1 MATAYKPINGGGIQ
15 LRPFNTHKRW
25 VVTDLNFRQDYYST
39 SVIKGISPNFGEKI
53 NVSESISLPA
63 YRETD
68 QLDNSNSNSTDF
80 LKVKHQKVVW
90 ASLNQM
96 FFKHRART
104 ERDLFATASIFS
116 VPHNRMGDGIK
127 PGTIEVVD
135 TSVTSSD
142 LTNITIKDVKLDEY
156 HGKLIDT
163 TLPTD
168 SYVPFG
174 NLIGYWGFNDEIVD
188 REAAFDN
195 VIEDRSGY
203 INNAVG
209 KNLKY
214 IDGIKTTGPTE
225 LPSGKMVQFGG
236 NDSYVLIDNK
246 PNYKFFETNNYSL
259 SVWTVLPTSQSDDS
273 DTTNGIVSKRG
284 TEKDYGMTKLGHQ
297 ILRRRNIGS
306 PIFPFDI
313 EVFNQT
319 AGAKNGKVKISL
331 SNGNTSVT
339 AESTTKVND
348 NKAHH
353 ICFNKTGSHMELWID
368 GVKEQTGSLP
378 TSGSIDNITMRG
390 ISNTYDILL
399 GSRFISDGGFDKTSN
414 FNSLS
419 GSLDEF
425 RIYNKGLT
433 SDEIK
438 GLANNNFVTG
448 SAYQTD
454 TVGEVFYN
462 HGIMVVSDPRPKYRY
477 VWTGQNG
484 TWNYGNE
491 VDNENDDVPNSSQY
505 GWLTKYKSSKQ
516 LHELNILCEVGANEF
531 NVSQNPTLKINNDGE
546 ASEMKGM
553 VTGSDFRNYFTTI
566 GLYNPNGDLVAIGKL
581 ASAIQNR
588 SDVDITVKV
597 RLDMDGP
604 FGAPGTGSL
613 MSGNTAT
620 ITEVQSVK
628 ENGELTSK
636 YVWGKLDR
644 PDILVD
650 GDFGEAYEPPIDG
663 NANMDSPDVL
673 PPNDVPDMDDG
684 NTRGN
689 PTSPNNPKD
698 PNRNYGGYTK

>member
-25 VVTDLNFRQDYYST
+25 VVTDINHRSDSRLI
-39 SVIKGISPNFGEKI
+39 SVIKGISPEFGEKI

-63 YRETD
+63 YREVD
-68 QLDNSNSNSTDF
+68 QLDNSQSNSTDF

-90 ASLNQM
+90 SSLNQM

-116 VPHNRMGDGIK
+116 VPHNRLGDGIR

-163 TLPTD
+163 TLPTG

-174 NLIGYWGFNDEIVD
+174 NLIGYWGFNDEVTD
-188 REAAFDN
+188 REVAFDN

-203 INNAVG
+203 INNGVG

-214 IDGIKTTGPTE
+214 IDGIKTTGPTQ
-225 LPSGKMVQFGG
+225 LPSGKMVQFNGS
-236 NDSYVLIDNK
+236 DSYVLIDNK
-246 PNYKFFETNNYSL
+246 PNYKFFETNNYSV
-259 SVWTVLPTSQSDDS
+259 SVWTLLPTSQSDAS
-273 DTTNGIVSKRG
+273 GTHNAIVSKRG
-284 TEKDYGMTKLGHQ
+284 TQKDYGTTNKGDQ

-306 PIFPFDI
+306 SNFPFDL
-313 EVFNQT
+313 EVYNQE
-319 AGAKNGKVKISL
+319 AGSNNGKVRISL
-331 SNGNTSVT
+331 SNGITRILTS
-339 AESTTKVND
+339 STTKIND
-348 NKAHH
+348 NEPHH
-353 ICFNKTGSHMELWID
+353 ICFNKTGSHMELWVD
-368 GVKEQTGSLP
+368 GVKEATGSLP

-390 ISNTYDILL
+390 ISNSYDVLL
-399 GSRFISDGGFDKTSN
+399 GSRFISDGGFDKFSD
-414 FNSLS
+414 FASLS

-425 RIYNKGLT
+425 RMYNKGLT
-433 SDEIK
+433 ESEIK
-438 GLANNNFVTG
+438 GLANNDYVTG

-462 HGIMVVSDPRPKYRY
+462 HGVMVVSDPRPKYRY
-477 VWTGQNG
+477 VWTGQSG

-491 VDNENDDVPNSSQY
+491 VLNENDNVPNSSEY

-516 LHELNILCEVGANEF
+516 LHELNVLCEVGANEF
-531 NVSQNPTLKINNDGE
+531 NVSQNPTLKINNDSE

-553 VTGSDFRNYFTTI
+553 VTGSDFKNYFTTL
-566 GLYNPNGDLVAIGKL
+566 GLYNPNGDLIAVGKL

-597 RLDMDGP
+597 RMDMDGP

-620 ITEVQSVK
+620 ITEVKSIK

-636 YVWGKLDR
+636 YIWGKLDR

-673 PPNDVPDMDDG
+673 PPADEPVVNNDPL
-684 NTRGN
+684 
-689 PTSPNNPKD
+689 PTSPVGGINGSYNP
-698 PNRNYGGYTK
+698 PR

>member
-25 VVTDLNFRQDYYST
+25 VVTDINQRSDSRLI

-68 QLDNSNSNSTDF
+68 QLDNSQSNSTDF
-80 LKVKHQKVVW
+80 LKSKHQKVVW

-116 VPHNRMGDGIK
+116 IPHNRLGDGIR

-135 TSVTSSD
+135 TSVTSST
-142 LTNITIKDVKLDEY
+142 LTNITLKDVKLDEY

-163 TLPTD
+163 TIPTG

-174 NLIGYWGFNDEIVD
+174 NLIGYWGFNDEVTD
-188 REAAFDN
+188 REAAFDKI
-195 VIEDRSGY
+195 IEDRSGY
-203 INNAVG
+203 INNGVG

-214 IDGIKTTGPTE
+214 VDGIKTTGPSQ
-225 LPSGKMVQFGG
+225 LPSGKMVELNGS
-236 NDSYVLIDNK
+236 DSYVLIDNK
-246 PNYKFFETNNYSL
+246 PNYKFFETNNYSV
-259 SVWTVLPTSQSDDS
+259 SVWTVLPTSQSDAS
-273 DTTNGIVSKRG
+273 GTHNAIVSKRG
-284 TEKDYGMTKLGHQ
+284 TQKDYGTTNKGEHV
-297 ILRRRNIGS
+297 LRRRNIGS
-306 PIFPFDI
+306 SKFPFDL

-319 AGAKNGKVKISL
+319 AGANNGKVRISL
-331 SNGNTSVT
+331 SNGITRILTS
-339 AESTTKVND
+339 STTKIND
-348 NKAHH
+348 NEPHH

-368 GVKEQTGSLP
+368 GVKEATGSLP

-390 ISNTYDILL
+390 ISNSYDILL
-399 GSRFISDGGFDKTSN
+399 GSRFISDGGFDKFSD
-414 FNSLS
+414 FASLS

-425 RIYNKGLT
+425 RMYNKGLT
-433 SDEIK
+433 ESEIK
-438 GLANNNFVTG
+438 GLANNDYVTG

-462 HGIMVVSDPRPKYRY
+462 HGVMVVSDPRPKYRY
-477 VWTGQNG
+477 VWTGQSG
-484 TWNYGNE
+484 TWNYGSE
-491 VDNENDDVPNSSQY
+491 VLNENDDVPNSSEY
-505 GWLTKYKSSKQ
+505 GWLTKYKSTKQ
-516 LHELNILCEVGANEF
+516 LHELNVLCEVGSNEF
-531 NVSQNPTLKINNDGE
+531 NVSQNPTLKLNND
-546 ASEMKGM
+546 SESPIMKGM
-553 VTGSDFRNYFTTI
+553 VTGSDFRNYFTTL
-566 GLYNPNGDLVAIGKL
+566 GLYNPNGDLIAVGKL

-597 RLDMDGP
+597 RMDMDGP

-620 ITEVQSVK
+620 VTEVQSIK

-636 YVWGKLDR
+636 YIWGKLDR
-644 PDILVD
+644 PDILVG

-663 NANMDSPDVL
+663 NATMESPDVL
-673 PPNDVPDMDDG
+673 PHGDLPPDDNNDPL
-684 NTRGN
+684 
-689 PTSPNNPKD
+689 PTSPV
-698 PNRNYGGYTK
+698 GGINGSYKPPR

>member
-1 MATAYKPINGGGIQ
+1 M
-15 LRPFNTHKRW
+15 
-25 VVTDLNFRQDYYST
+25 NFRQDYYST

-90 ASLNQM
+90 SSLNQM

-163 TLPTD
+163 TLSTG

-174 NLIGYWGFNDEIVD
+174 NLIGYWGFNDEVTD
-188 REAAFDN
+188 REATFDN

-203 INNAVG
+203 INNGVG

-214 IDGIKTTGPTE
+214 IDGIKTTGPSQ
-225 LPSGKMVQFGG
+225 LPSGKMVELNGS
-236 NDSYVLIDNK
+236 DSYVLIDNK
-246 PNYKFFETNNYSL
+246 PNYKFFETNNYSV
-259 SVWTVLPTSQSDDS
+259 SVWTVLPTSQSDAS
-273 DTTNGIVSKRG
+273 GTHNAIVSKRG
-284 TEKDYGMTKLGHQ
+284 TQKDYGTTNKGEQ
-297 ILRRRNIGS
+297 ILRRRNVGS
-306 PIFPFDI
+306 SNFPFDL

-319 AGAKNGKVKISL
+319 AGSSNGKVRISL
-331 SNGNTSVT
+331 SNGITRILTS
-339 AESTTKVND
+339 STTKIND
-348 NKAHH
+348 NEPHH

-368 GVKEQTGSLP
+368 GVKESTGSLP
-378 TSGSIDNITMRG
+378 TSGSIDNITLRG
-390 ISNTYDILL
+390 ISNSYDILL
-399 GSRFISDGGFDKTSN
+399 GSRFISDGGFDKLSD
-414 FNSLS
+414 FASLS

-425 RIYNKGLT
+425 RMYNKGLT
-433 SDEIK
+433 ESEIK
-438 GLANNNFVTG
+438 GLANNDFVTG

-454 TVGEVFYN
+454 TIGEVFYN
-462 HGIMVVSDPRPKYRY
+462 HGVMVVSDPRPKYRY
-477 VWTGQNG
+477 VWTGQSG

-491 VDNENDDVPNSSQY
+491 VANENDNVPNSSEY

-516 LHELNILCEVGANEF
+516 LHELNVLCEVGANEF
-531 NVSQNPTLKINNDGE
+531 NVSQNPTLKINNDSE

-566 GLYNPNGDLVAIGKL
+566 GLYNPNGDLIAVGKL

-597 RLDMDGP
+597 RMDMDGP

-620 ITEVQSVK
+620 ITEVQSIK

-636 YVWGKLDR
+636 YIWGKLDR

-650 GDFGEAYEPPIDG
+650 GDFGEAYEPPIDE

-684 NTRGN
+684 NTKGN
-689 PTSPNNPKD
+689 PTSPVSPKGGNNG
-698 PNRNYGGYTK
+698 NYNPTR

>member
-25 VVTDLNFRQDYYST
+25 VVTDINHRSDSRLI
-39 SVIKGISPNFGEKI
+39 SVIKGISPEFGEKI

-63 YRETD
+63 YREVD
-68 QLDNSNSNSTDF
+68 QLDNSQSNSTDF

-90 ASLNQM
+90 SSLNQM

-116 VPHNRMGDGIK
+116 VPHNRLGDGIR

-163 TLPTD
+163 TLPTG

-174 NLIGYWGFNDEIVD
+174 NLIGYWGFNDEVTD
-188 REAAFDN
+188 REVAFDN

-203 INNAVG
+203 INNGVG

-214 IDGIKTTGPTE
+214 IDGIKTTGPTQ
-225 LPSGKMVQFGG
+225 LPSGKMVQFNGS
-236 NDSYVLIDNK
+236 DSYVLIDNK
-246 PNYKFFETNNYSL
+246 PNYKFFETNNYSV
-259 SVWTVLPTSQSDDS
+259 SVWTLLPTSQSDAS
-273 DTTNGIVSKRG
+273 GTHNAIVSKRG
-284 TEKDYGMTKLGHQ
+284 TQKDYGTTNKGEQ

-306 PIFPFDI
+306 SNFPFDL
-313 EVFNQT
+313 EVYNQE
-319 AGAKNGKVKISL
+319 AGSNNGKVRISL
-331 SNGNTSVT
+331 SNGITRILTS
-339 AESTTKVND
+339 STTKIND
-348 NKAHH
+348 NEPHH
-353 ICFNKTGSHMELWID
+353 ICFNKTGSHMELWVD
-368 GVKEQTGSLP
+368 GVKEATGSLP

-390 ISNTYDILL
+390 ISNSYDVLL
-399 GSRFISDGGFDKTSN
+399 GSRFISDGGFDKFSD
-414 FNSLS
+414 FASLS

-425 RIYNKGLT
+425 RMYNKGLT
-433 SDEIK
+433 ESEIK
-438 GLANNNFVTG
+438 GLANNDYVTG

-462 HGIMVVSDPRPKYRY
+462 HGVMVVSDPRPKYRY
-477 VWTGQNG
+477 VWTGQSG

-491 VDNENDDVPNSSQY
+491 VLNENDNVPNSSEY

-516 LHELNILCEVGANEF
+516 LHELNVLCEVGANEF
-531 NVSQNPTLKINNDGE
+531 NVSQNPTLKINNDSE

-553 VTGSDFRNYFTTI
+553 VTGSDFKNYFTTL
-566 GLYNPNGDLVAIGKL
+566 GLYNPNGDLIAVGKL

-597 RLDMDGP
+597 RMDMDGP

-620 ITEVQSVK
+620 ITEVKSIK

-636 YVWGKLDR
+636 YIWGKLDR

-673 PPNDVPDMDDG
+673 PPANDPL
-684 NTRGN
+684 
-689 PTSPNNPKD
+689 PTSPVGGINGSYNP
-698 PNRNYGGYTK
+698 PR

>member
-25 VVTDLNFRQDYYST
+25 VVTDINHRSDSRLI
-39 SVIKGISPNFGEKI
+39 SVIKGISPEFGEKI

-63 YRETD
+63 YREVD
-68 QLDNSNSNSTDF
+68 QLDNSQSNSTDF

-90 ASLNQM
+90 SSLNQM

-116 VPHNRMGDGIK
+116 VPHNRLGDGIR

-163 TLPTD
+163 TLPTG

-174 NLIGYWGFNDEIVD
+174 NLIGYWGFNDEVTD
-188 REAAFDN
+188 REVAFDN

-203 INNAVG
+203 INNGVG

-214 IDGIKTTGPTE
+214 IDGIKTTGPTQ
-225 LPSGKMVQFGG
+225 LPSGKMVQFNGS
-236 NDSYVLIDNK
+236 DSYVLIDNK
-246 PNYKFFETNNYSL
+246 PNYKFFETNNYSV
-259 SVWTVLPTSQSDDS
+259 SVWTLLPTSQSDAS
-273 DTTNGIVSKRG
+273 GTHNAIVSKRG
-284 TEKDYGMTKLGHQ
+284 TQKDYGTTNKGDQ

-306 PIFPFDI
+306 SNFPFDL
-313 EVFNQT
+313 EVYNQE
-319 AGAKNGKVKISL
+319 AGSNNGKVRISL
-331 SNGNTSVT
+331 SNGITRILTS
-339 AESTTKVND
+339 STTKIND
-348 NKAHH
+348 NEPHH
-353 ICFNKTGSHMELWID
+353 ICFNKTGSHMELWVD
-368 GVKEQTGSLP
+368 GVKEATGSLP

-390 ISNTYDILL
+390 ISNSYDVLL
-399 GSRFISDGGFDKTSN
+399 GSRFISDGGFDKFSD
-414 FNSLS
+414 FASLS

-425 RIYNKGLT
+425 RMYNKGLT
-433 SDEIK
+433 ESEIK
-438 GLANNNFVTG
+438 GLANNDYVTG

-462 HGIMVVSDPRPKYRY
+462 HGVMVVSDPRPKYRY
-477 VWTGQNG
+477 VWTGQSG

-491 VDNENDDVPNSSQY
+491 VLNENDNVPNSSEY

-516 LHELNILCEVGANEF
+516 LHELNVLCEVGANEF
-531 NVSQNPTLKINNDGE
+531 NVSQNPTLKINNDSE

-553 VTGSDFRNYFTTI
+553 VTGSDFKNYFTTL
-566 GLYNPNGDLVAIGKL
+566 GLYNPNGDLIAVGKL

-597 RLDMDGP
+597 RMDMDGP

-620 ITEVQSVK
+620 ITEVKSIK

-636 YVWGKLDR
+636 YIWGKLDR

-673 PPNDVPDMDDG
+673 PPADEPVVNNDPL
-684 NTRGN
+684 
-689 PTSPNNPKD
+689 PTSPKGGNNG
-698 PNRNYGGYTK
+698 NYNPTR